1 MVVSSAIYNVNSVL
15 DNGLLAYN
23 FKSLGMEEE
32 FISQWGVYTGK
43 YHLLINVPMAVSNA
57 LSSSLIPSVSRAVAT
72 GEPAHGEKEGGR
84 CDPVFPPDR
93 HSVRRGPY
101 GPGGAGE

>member
-57 LSSSLIPSVSRAVAT
+57 VLVADPVGVPAVAT
-72 GEPAHGEKEGGR
+72 GDRRHGEKEGGR